1 MSYAQLM
8 YLHLA
13 TVLPAALIGGYLLA
27 ARKGTPRHRSLG
39 KAYMILMLATA
50 GITLLMPATV
60 GPQFLGHFDVTG
72 VASFLVFGVVVLISV
87 PRAYI
92 AIRRGD
98 RKTHQ
103 WSMAMTYLGAILIAG
118 GFTLAPDR
126 YLHDLLFVDGFS
138 AQP

>member
-27 ARKGTPRHRSLG
+27 ARKGTPHHRSLG
-39 KAYMILMLATA
+39 KVYMVLMLATA
-50 GITLLMPATV
+50 GITLFMPATV
-60 GPQFLGHFDVTG
+60 GPQFLGHLGWIHIFC
-72 VASFLVFGVVVLISV
+72 AVVLVSV
-87 PRAYI
+87 PRAFF
-92 AIRRGD
+92 AIRRGN
-98 RKTHQ
+98 RRTHQ
-103 WSMAMTYLGAILIAG
+103 ISMVMTYVGAILIAG

-138 AQP
+138 ARP

>member
-60 GPQFLGHFDVTG
+60 GPQFLGHFG
-72 VASFLVFGVVVLISV
+72 WIHIFCVVVLISV

>member
-27 ARKGTPRHRSLG
+27 ARKGTPHHRSLG
-39 KAYMILMLATA
+39 KAYMVLMLVTA
-50 GITLLMPATV
+50 GITLFMPATV
-60 GPQFLGHFDVTG
+60 GPQFLGHFG
-72 VASFLVFGVVVLISV
+72 WIHIFCVVVLISV
-87 PRAYI
+87 PRAYF
-92 AIRRGD
+92 AIRQGNR
-98 RKTHQ
+98 RAHQ
-103 WSMAMTYLGAILIAG
+103 MSMVMTYVGAVLIAG

>member
-1 MSYAQLM
+1 MSYALLM

-27 ARKGTPRHRSLG
+27 ARKGTPHHRSLG
-39 KAYMILMLATA
+39 KAYMVLMLVTA
-50 GITLLMPATV
+50 GIALFMPATV
-60 GPQFLGHFDVTG
+60 GPQALGHFG
-72 VASFLVFGVVVLISV
+72 WIHIFCVVVLISV
-87 PRAYI
+87 PRAYV
-92 AIRRGD
+92 AIRQGNR
-98 RKTHQ
+98 RTHQ
-103 WSMAMTYLGAILIAG
+103 ISMVMTYVGAILIAG